1 MVDIANYDIKH
12 INKMTRLEKLQES
25 KWEHMKTLKKAL
37 TYRVNGDNMVLSS
50 LINTYNME
58 LNRELSD
65 TLKLIEVLYTMYI
78 DSEGILIATRDKIL
92 THNLIIEM
100 NTIKGEIDK
109 LKRNVLK
116 LEKYKI

>member
-37 TYRVNGDNMVLSS
+37 TYRGREDNMVLSS

-65 TLKLIEVLYTMYI
+65 TLKLIEVLHRMYI
-78 DSEGILIATRDKIL
+78 TNEYLSLIHISEPTRP
-92 THNLIIEM
+92 
-100 NTIKGEIDK
+100 
-109 LKRNVLK
+109 
-116 LEKYKI
+116 Y